1 MRSDKTGGAGDENA
15 WLGHA
20 LFEKIRRKGKR
31 NSRKLPTKNIARKR
45 RIQRETYYLKYY
57 YLCFRRF
64 FQVFAFQTK
73 LLIMLFPIRYKR
85 FTATINPAETE
96 IAVRNAAGILLG
108 TLPIADCRAYL
119 VGDQAAAMTLNAAVH
134 IARFTAEKTKIP
146 YQPSARLRGTGEDY
160 RLIIPNEVIAGIG
173 LLQAAAGIA
182 VDGLPG
188 PQFIRTV
195 MRQLTTTSADLRLLK
210 FMDES
215 ANTLLKDE
223 QGTLKMPAPGS
234 PPSRFY
240 DYFRRLVLLRN
251 GLWSDEPNITNILG
265 LRSVKP
271 SLKSTWDD
279 TLVVCWKDDA
289 GDLHCHQYIGTTE
302 PGNTNAKPSVPP
314 QTYLMRAGYH
324 KAQQP
329 GGRGFRIAARDAQN
343 RILRYDLP
351 DSRGI
356 NFHPGGSTGATKMLA
371 AGSLPGGTATGEQ
384 AFRKNVALSE
394 IFSTLARWGFSAE
407 RPSYQFLAEN
417 AGNPLIAILRADDNT
432 IVVQHLGISK
442 TLDVKTAI
450 EWMTDYWIRRKKQ
463 PETLMRILRSVDNNF
478 KIRPGVQRMTIK
490 KWNET
495 IQPAHVQ
502 GIVEKQMRFLG
513 DLQEVDGRP
522 GDTYLSIL
530 DGKIPDLQQQTLRVR
545 QELTRVNDLF
555 KTPGITTKEVQYL
568 KQICFNTIAE
578 RAKLVSAQIASSE
591 DKSSF
596 EVNEEVRNWSVA
608 CQVVF
613 GAEQFYTFW
622 RQVTGQALQ
631 TGQRQWYY
639 TLIDKRTLNA

>member
-1 MRSDKTGGAGDENA
+1 
-15 WLGHA
+15 
-20 LFEKIRRKGKR
+20 
-31 NSRKLPTKNIARKR
+31 
-45 RIQRETYYLKYY
+45 
-57 YLCFRRF
+57 
-64 FQVFAFQTK
+64 
-73 LLIMLFPIRYKR
+73 MLFPIRYKR
-85 FTATINPAETE
+85 FTAIINPDNTE
-96 IAVRNAAGILLG
+96 IAIRNTAGALLG
-108 TLPIADCRAYL
+108 TLPVARCRAYL
-119 VGDQAAAMTLNAAVH
+119 IGDQEASMTLNAVVR
-134 IARFTAEKTKIP
+134 IARFAAEKTKIP
-146 YQPSARLRGTGEDY
+146 YERSTRLRGTPEDY
-160 RLIIPNEVIAGIG
+160 RLLVPDEIIAGIG
-173 LLQAAAGIA
+173 LLQAEAGIT

-195 MRQLTTTSADLRLLK
+195 MRQLTATPAELRLLR
-210 FMDES
+210 FMDEG

-234 PPSRFY
+234 PPSLFY
-240 DYFRRLVLLRN
+240 AYFRRLVLLRN

-279 TLVVCWKDDA
+279 TLAVCWKDA
-289 GDLHCHQYIGTTE
+289 EGGLHCHQYIGTTE
-302 PGNTNAKPSVPP
+302 PGNTQAKPSVPP
-314 QTYLMRAGYH
+314 QTYLVRTGYH

-343 RILRYDLP
+343 RDLRYDLP

-371 AGSLPGGTATGEQ
+371 AGSLPGGAAIGEQ
-384 AFRKNVALSE
+384 AFRKNMALTE
-394 IFSTLARWGFSAE
+394 IFAILARWGFSAE

-417 AGNPLIAILRADDNT
+417 AGNPLISLLQADDD
-432 IVVQHLGISK
+432 ILIVQHLGK
-442 TLDVKTAI
+442 TKNIAVKTAI
-450 EWMTDYWIRRKKQ
+450 AWMTDHWIKRKRQ
-463 PETLMRILRSVDNNF
+463 PETLMRILRSVDSNF

-502 GIVEKQMRFLG
+502 GIVEKQMQFLG
-513 DLQEVDGRP
+513 DLQAVDGMP

-530 DGKIPDLQQQTLRVR
+530 DGKLPDLQLQKLQYR
-545 QELTRVNDLF
+545 QEMTRVNDLL

-568 KQICFNTIAE
+568 KQICFNTSAE
-578 RAKLVSAQIASSE
+578 RSKLVSAQIASAE
-591 DKSSF
+591 DQNAF

-613 GAEQFYTFW
+613 GAEQFYKFW

>member
-1 MRSDKTGGAGDENA
+1 M
-15 WLGHA
+15 
-20 LFEKIRRKGKR
+20 
-31 NSRKLPTKNIARKR
+31 
-45 RIQRETYYLKYY
+45 
-57 YLCFRRF
+57 
-64 FQVFAFQTK
+64 
-73 LLIMLFPIRYKR
+73 MLFPIRYKR
-85 FTATINPAETE
+85 FTAIINPNNTE
-96 IAVRNAAGILLG
+96 IAIRNAAGVVLG
-108 TLPIADCRAYL
+108 TLPISNCRSFL
-119 VGDQAAAMTLNAAVH
+119 IGDQEAAMTLNAAIR

-146 YQPSARLRGTGEDY
+146 YAQSTRLRGTPEDY
-160 RLIIPNEVIAGIG
+160 RLLIPDEIIAGIG
-173 LLQAAAGIA
+173 LLQAEAGIT

-195 MRQLTTTSADLRLLK
+195 MRQHTTTPAELRLLK

-215 ANTLLKDE
+215 ANTLLKDN

-240 DYFRRLVLLRN
+240 EYFRRLVLLRN

-279 TLVVCWKDDA
+279 TLVVCWKDA
-289 GDLHCHQYIGTTE
+289 EGDLHCHQYIGTTE
-302 PGNTNAKPSVPP
+302 PGNTHAKPSVPP
-314 QTYLMRAGYH
+314 QTYLVRAGYH

-343 RILRYDLP
+343 RDLRYDLP

-371 AGSLPGGTATGEQ
+371 AGSLPGGTAGGEQ
-384 AFRKNVALSE
+384 AFRKNMALTE
-394 IFSTLARWGFSAE
+394 IFAILSRWGFSAD

-417 AGNPLIAILRADDNT
+417 AGKPLISLLQADDDT
-432 IVVQHLGISK
+432 LIVQHLGRTK
-442 TLDVKTAI
+442 TIDIKTSI
-450 EWMTDYWIRRKKQ
+450 EWMTDLWIKRRKQ
-463 PETLMRILRSVDNNF
+463 PATLMRILRSVDNNF

-502 GIVEKQMRFLG
+502 GIVEKQIQFLG
-513 DLQEVDGRP
+513 DLEDVDGRP

-530 DGKIPDLQQQTLRVR
+530 DGKLPDLELQTRPHR
-545 QELTRVNDLF
+545 QEMARVHDLF
-555 KTPGITTKEVQYL
+555 KTPGITAKEVQYL
-568 KQICFNTIAE
+568 KQICFNTSAE
-578 RAKLVSAQIASSE
+578 RTKLVSAQIASSE
-591 DKSSF
+591 DRNSF

-613 GAEQFYTFW
+613 GAEQFYKFW